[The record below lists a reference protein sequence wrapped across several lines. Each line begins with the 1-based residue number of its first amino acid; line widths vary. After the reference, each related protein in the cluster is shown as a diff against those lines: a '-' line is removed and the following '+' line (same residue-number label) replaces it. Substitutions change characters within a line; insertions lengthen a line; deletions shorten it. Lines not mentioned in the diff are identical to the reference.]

1 MRSQVWCKRKRE
13 EGQEEKNNKEQ
24 RKRIEEEEEEE
35 EEEKRQERQDITCRV
50 VAYVW
55 CFLKT
60 LCNEQQKQ
68 NRLLG
73 LGVFE
78 FSTYRMTSRS

>member
-24 RKRIEEEEEEE
+24 RKRIEEEE
-35 EEEKRQERQDITCRV
+35 KRQERQDITCRV

-60 LCNEQQKQ
+60 LCNAQQKQ
-68 NRLLG
+68 NRLLV